1 MAFLRHASLQTYP
14 PDLDFNFRQAFGSA
28 NTMDFN
34 HYLHTLFNPRSVA
47 IVGASAR
54 SGSFGTLIWKIAKS
68 ASPRAKLFPVNPKY
82 KTIGRETSY
91 AALTDIKEDVDLAV
105 LVCPPSVYP
114 KALESCLKN
123 GVRTILLCGGFPK
136 SDLTETII
144 EAINKTAAAGIRIV
158 GPQSLGLMTPS
169 EGLNLSYLPA
179 LPPAGEVGLVS
190 QSPGLSCTIIDYVT
204 NAQCGFSHVI
214 DPGFEQVLTV
224 ADYVDM
230 LAFDRKTRCIVLYL
244 ESFQQPRKLLSAIR
258 LAAANK
264 PVILLKGGQT
274 PGSAD
279 IVINNSGAREDEDGV
294 MERALV
300 RAGAL
305 LVTSLKELNY
315 AVQAFAMH
323 RELTSGE
330 LYGLVNSKGLDSL
343 LADHAYN
350 NHLRLATPDSTVAKE
365 LRDKYKIT
373 FPYANPVNMGLD
385 MDAATIAD
393 LTDYL
398 LNRPECSGIVLIV
411 VTNPS
416 LDALDLAKKL
426 VPILKKSQKPA
437 VTVWIGTEPDFPAIK
452 HLRKNG
458 IVAMNDMKGACRA
471 IRLMEQFRKFKSDG
485 VPGSYSVIPS
495 DPAFFAGARKV
506 MQTARRE
513 GRHLLYEEESK
524 RLLAGIGFE
533 TTAGIYAGSLG
544 EAIEAARALGYPVA
558 MKLRMDG
565 VLSKSDAKGV
575 ILGIRNERELKG
587 AWKNMSERAVH
598 LGQPGQPEEGFGVF
612 LQKTLDTNNR
622 RELRIGMKLTRHF
635 GPIVYLGIGGLYGK
649 IFKDTVFNFA
659 PLSLKEAQD
668 MISSEPFKTFLGD
681 FQGLASCDPEPIVT
695 ALIRLSQLAV
705 EIPAVR
711 SIDIDPL
718 LCGKGHAIVLDAHCV
733 IGSDTL
739 TADEN
744 ASHLIFPYRPS
755 FEKNVRGKYGMVKIK
770 NAAPEDKEN
779 FLKYLGSLS
788 DQSRR
793 LRFHSLTSSL
803 ESIAVSAVSSDPD
816 RSFSIFAV
824 DPNSDSGDIIAE
836 ARLSQ
841 LPNRTSAEFVISL
854 RDDCQG
860 RRLATLLMDEIEA
873 EARRRGLEKV
883 VGYVLKDNE
892 NMHGMMT
899 KRGYV
904 RTTDEDDP
912 NIDLFTLDN
921 VKVSN

>member
-1 MAFLRHASLQTYP
+1 
-14 PDLDFNFRQAFGSA
+14 
-28 NTMDFN
+28 MDFN
-34 HYLHTLFNPRSVA
+34 HYLHSLFNPRSVA
-47 IVGASAR
+47 IIGASAR

-68 ASPRAKLFPVNPKY
+68 ASPRARLFPVNPKY

-114 KALESCLKN
+114 KALENCLKK
-123 GVRTILLCGGFPK
+123 GVKNTLLCGGFPK
-136 SDLTETII
+136 SDLTEPVL
-144 EAINKTAAAGIRIV
+144 EAINKTTAAGVRIV

-169 EGLNLSYLPA
+169 EGLNLSYLPS

-294 MERALV
+294 MKRALV

-315 AVQAFAMH
+315 AVQAFAM
-323 RELTSGE
+323 RKDLASGE

-350 NHLRLATPDSTVAKE
+350 NDLRLATPDSTVAKE

-385 MDAATIAD
+385 MDAATIVD

-398 LNRPECSGIVLIV
+398 LNRPECSGIVLSV

-416 LDALDLAKKL
+416 FDPLELAKKL
-426 VPILKKSQKPA
+426 VPILKKSSKPA
-437 VTVWIGTEPDFPAIK
+437 VTVWIGTESDFPAIK
-452 HLRKNG
+452 YLRKNG

-495 DPAFFAGARKV
+495 DPAFFASARKII
-506 MQTARRE
+506 QTARRE

-558 MKLRMDG
+558 MKLRMNG

-587 AWKNMSERAVH
+587 SWKNMSERAVH
-598 LGQPGQPEEGFGVF
+598 LGQPEEGLGVF
-612 LQKTLDTNNR
+612 LQKTLDSDNR

-649 IFKDTVFNFA
+649 IFKGTAFNFA
-659 PLSLKEAQD
+659 PLSLKEARD

-681 FQGLASCDPEPIVT
+681 FQGLPPCDPEPIVT

-705 EIPAVR
+705 EVPAVR

-755 FEKNVRGKYGMVKIK
+755 FEKNVRGKYGLVKIK
-770 NAAPEDKEN
+770 YSAPEDKEN

-841 LPNRTSAEFVISL
+841 LPNRTSAEFGISV
-854 RDDCQG
+854 RDDWHG
-860 RRLATLLMDEIEA
+860 RGLATLLMDEIEA

-892 NMHGMMT
+892 NMHGMMA

-904 RTTDEDDP
+904 RTTDKDDP

>member
-1 MAFLRHASLQTYP
+1 
-14 PDLDFNFRQAFGSA
+14 
-28 NTMDFN
+28 MDFN
-34 HYLHTLFNPRSVA
+34 HYLHSLFNPRSVA
-47 IVGASAR
+47 IIGASAR

-68 ASPRAKLFPVNPKY
+68 ASPRARLFPVNPKY

-114 KALESCLKN
+114 KALENCLKK
-123 GVRTILLCGGFPK
+123 GVKNILLCGGFPK
-136 SDLTETII
+136 SDLTEPVL
-144 EAINKTAAAGIRIV
+144 EAINKTTAAGVRIV

-169 EGLNLSYLPA
+169 EGLNLSYLPS

-294 MERALV
+294 MKRALV

-315 AVQAFAMH
+315 AVQAFAM
-323 RELTSGE
+323 RKDLASGE

-350 NHLRLATPDSTVAKE
+350 NDLRLATPDSTVAKE

-385 MDAATIAD
+385 MDAATIVD

-398 LNRPECSGIVLIV
+398 LNRPECSGIVLSV

-416 LDALDLAKKL
+416 FDPLELAKKL
-426 VPILKKSQKPA
+426 VPILKKSSKPA
-437 VTVWIGTEPDFPAIK
+437 VTVWIGTESDFPAIK
-452 HLRKNG
+452 YLRKNG

-495 DPAFFAGARKV
+495 DPAFFASARKII
-506 MQTARRE
+506 QTARRE

-558 MKLRMDG
+558 MKLRMNG

-587 AWKNMSERAVH
+587 SWKNMSERAVH
-598 LGQPGQPEEGFGVF
+598 LGQPEEGLGVF
-612 LQKTLDTNNR
+612 LQKTLDSDNR

-649 IFKDTVFNFA
+649 IFKGTAFNFA
-659 PLSLKEAQD
+659 PLSLKEARD

-681 FQGLASCDPEPIVT
+681 FQGLPPCDPEPIVT

-705 EIPAVR
+705 EVPAVR

-755 FEKNVRGKYGMVKIK
+755 FEKNVRGKYGLVKIK
-770 NAAPEDKEN
+770 YSAPEDKET
-779 FLKYLGSLS
+779 FWKYLGSLS

-841 LPNRTSAEFVISL
+841 LPNRTSAEFGISV
-854 RDDCQG
+854 RDDWHG
-860 RRLATLLMDEIEA
+860 RGLATLLMDEIEA

-892 NMHGMMT
+892 NMHGMMA

-904 RTTDEDDP
+904 RTTDKDDP

>member
-1 MAFLRHASLQTYP
+1 
-14 PDLDFNFRQAFGSA
+14 
-28 NTMDFN
+28 MDFN
-34 HYLHTLFNPRSVA
+34 HYLHSLFNPRSVA
-47 IVGASAR
+47 IIGASAR

-68 ASPRAKLFPVNPKY
+68 ASPRARLFPVNPKY

-114 KALESCLKN
+114 KALENCLKK
-123 GVRTILLCGGFPK
+123 GVKNILLCGGFPK
-136 SDLTETII
+136 SDLTEPVL
-144 EAINKTAAAGIRIV
+144 EAINKTTAAGVRIV

-169 EGLNLSYLPA
+169 EGLNLSYLPS

-294 MERALV
+294 MKRALV

-315 AVQAFAMH
+315 AVQAFAM
-323 RELTSGE
+323 RKDLASGE

-350 NHLRLATPDSTVAKE
+350 NDLRLATPDSTVAKE

-385 MDAATIAD
+385 MDAATIVD

-398 LNRPECSGIVLIV
+398 LNRPECSGIVLSV

-416 LDALDLAKKL
+416 FDPLELAKKL
-426 VPILKKSQKPA
+426 VPILKKSSKPA
-437 VTVWIGTEPDFPAIK
+437 VTVWIGTESDFPAIK
-452 HLRKNG
+452 YLRKNG

-495 DPAFFAGARKV
+495 DPAFFASARKII
-506 MQTARRE
+506 QTARRE

-524 RLLAGIGFE
+524 RLLASIGFE

-558 MKLRMDG
+558 MKLRMNG

-587 AWKNMSERAVH
+587 SWKNMSERAVH
-598 LGQPGQPEEGFGVF
+598 LGQPEEGLGVF
-612 LQKTLDTNNR
+612 LQKTLDSDNR

-649 IFKDTVFNFA
+649 IFKGTAFNFA
-659 PLSLKEAQD
+659 PLSLKEARD

-681 FQGLASCDPEPIVT
+681 FQGLPPCDPEPIVT

-705 EIPAVR
+705 EVPAVR

-755 FEKNVRGKYGMVKIK
+755 FEKNVRGKYGLVKIK
-770 NAAPEDKEN
+770 YSAPEDKEN

-841 LPNRTSAEFVISL
+841 LPNRTSAEFGISV
-854 RDDCQG
+854 RDDWHG
-860 RRLATLLMDEIEA
+860 RGLATLLMDEIEA

-892 NMHGMMT
+892 NMHGMMA

-904 RTTDEDDP
+904 RTTDKDDP

>member
-1 MAFLRHASLQTYP
+1 
-14 PDLDFNFRQAFGSA
+14 
-28 NTMDFN
+28 MDFN
-34 HYLHTLFNPRSVA
+34 HYLHSLFNPRSVA
-47 IVGASAR
+47 IIGASAR

-68 ASPRAKLFPVNPKY
+68 ASPRARLFPVNPKY

-114 KALESCLKN
+114 KALENCLKK
-123 GVRTILLCGGFPK
+123 GVKNILLCGGFPK
-136 SDLTETII
+136 SDLTEPVL
-144 EAINKTAAAGIRIV
+144 EAINKTTAAGVRIV

-169 EGLNLSYLPA
+169 EGLNLSYLPS

-294 MERALV
+294 MKRALV

-315 AVQAFAMH
+315 AVQAFAM
-323 RELTSGE
+323 RKDLASGE

-350 NHLRLATPDSTVAKE
+350 NDLRLATPDSTVAKE

-385 MDAATIAD
+385 MDAATIVD

-398 LNRPECSGIVLIV
+398 LNRPECSGIVLSV

-416 LDALDLAKKL
+416 FDPLELAKKL
-426 VPILKKSQKPA
+426 VPILKKSSKPA
-437 VTVWIGTEPDFPAIK
+437 VTVWIGTESDFPAIK
-452 HLRKNG
+452 YLRKNG

-495 DPAFFAGARKV
+495 DPAFFASARKII
-506 MQTARRE
+506 QTARRE

-558 MKLRMDG
+558 MKLRMNG

-587 AWKNMSERAVH
+587 SWKNMSERAVH
-598 LGQPGQPEEGFGVF
+598 LGQPEEGLGVF
-612 LQKTLDTNNR
+612 LQKTLDSDNR

-649 IFKDTVFNFA
+649 IFKGTAFNFA
-659 PLSLKEAQD
+659 PLSLKEARD

-681 FQGLASCDPEPIVT
+681 FQGLPPCDPEPIVT

-705 EIPAVR
+705 EVPAVR

-755 FEKNVRGKYGMVKIK
+755 FEKNVRGKYGLVKIK
-770 NAAPEDKEN
+770 YSAPEDKEN

-841 LPNRTSAEFVISL
+841 LPNRPSAEFGISV
-854 RDDCQG
+854 RDDWHG
-860 RRLATLLMDEIEA
+860 RGLATLLMDEIEA

-892 NMHGMMT
+892 NMHGMMA

-904 RTTDEDDP
+904 RTTDKDDP

>member
-1 MAFLRHASLQTYP
+1 
-14 PDLDFNFRQAFGSA
+14 
-28 NTMDFN
+28 MDFN
-34 HYLHTLFNPRSVA
+34 HYLHSLFNPRSVA
-47 IVGASAR
+47 IIGASAR

-68 ASPRAKLFPVNPKY
+68 ASPRARLFPVNPKY

-114 KALESCLKN
+114 KALENCLKK
-123 GVRTILLCGGFPK
+123 GVKNILLCGGFPK
-136 SDLTETII
+136 SDLTEPVL
-144 EAINKTAAAGIRIV
+144 EAINKTTAAGVRIV

-169 EGLNLSYLPA
+169 EGLNLSYLPS

-294 MERALV
+294 MKRALV

-315 AVQAFAMH
+315 AVQAFAM
-323 RELTSGE
+323 RKDLASGE

-350 NHLRLATPDSTVAKE
+350 NDLRLATPDSTVAKE

-385 MDAATIAD
+385 MDAATIVD

-398 LNRPECSGIVLIV
+398 LNRPECSGIVLSV

-416 LDALDLAKKL
+416 FDPLELAKKL
-426 VPILKKSQKPA
+426 VPILKKSSKPA
-437 VTVWIGTEPDFPAIK
+437 VTVWIGTESDFPAIK
-452 HLRKNG
+452 YLRKNG

-495 DPAFFAGARKV
+495 DPAFFASARKII
-506 MQTARRE
+506 QTARRE

-558 MKLRMDG
+558 MKLRMNG

-587 AWKNMSERAVH
+587 SWQNMSERAVH
-598 LGQPGQPEEGFGVF
+598 LGQPEEGLGVF
-612 LQKTLDTNNR
+612 LQKTLDSDNR

-649 IFKDTVFNFA
+649 IFKGTAFNFA
-659 PLSLKEAQD
+659 PLSLKEARD

-681 FQGLASCDPEPIVT
+681 FQGLPPCDPEPIVT

-705 EIPAVR
+705 EVPAVR

-755 FEKNVRGKYGMVKIK
+755 FEKNVRGKYGLVKIK
-770 NAAPEDKEN
+770 YSAPEDKEN

-841 LPNRTSAEFVISL
+841 LPNRTSAEFGISV
-854 RDDCQG
+854 RDDWHG
-860 RRLATLLMDEIEA
+860 RGLATLLMDEIEA

-892 NMHGMMT
+892 NMHGMMA

-904 RTTDEDDP
+904 RTTDKDDP

>member
-1 MAFLRHASLQTYP
+1 
-14 PDLDFNFRQAFGSA
+14 
-28 NTMDFN
+28 MDFN
-34 HYLHTLFNPRSVA
+34 HYLHSLFNPRSVA
-47 IVGASAR
+47 IIGASAR

-68 ASPRAKLFPVNPKY
+68 ASPRARLFPVNPKY

-114 KALESCLKN
+114 KALENCLKK
-123 GVRTILLCGGFPK
+123 GVKNILLCGGFPK
-136 SDLTETII
+136 SDLTEPVL
-144 EAINKTAAAGIRIV
+144 EAINKTTAAGVRIV

-169 EGLNLSYLPA
+169 EGLNLSYLPS
-179 LPPAGEVGLVS
+179 LPPTGEVGLVS

-294 MERALV
+294 MKRALV

-315 AVQAFAMH
+315 AVQAFAM
-323 RELTSGE
+323 RKDLASGE

-350 NHLRLATPDSTVAKE
+350 NDLRLATPDSTVAKE

-385 MDAATIAD
+385 MDAATIVD

-398 LNRPECSGIVLIV
+398 LNRPECSGIVLSV

-416 LDALDLAKKL
+416 FDPLELAKKL
-426 VPILKKSQKPA
+426 VPILKKSSKPA
-437 VTVWIGTEPDFPAIK
+437 VTVWIGTESDFPAIK
-452 HLRKNG
+452 YLRKNG

-495 DPAFFAGARKV
+495 DPAFFASTRKII
-506 MQTARRE
+506 QTARRE

-558 MKLRMDG
+558 MKLRMNG

-587 AWKNMSERAVH
+587 SWKNMSERAVH
-598 LGQPGQPEEGFGVF
+598 LGQPEEGLGVF
-612 LQKTLDTNNR
+612 LQKTLDSDNR

-649 IFKDTVFNFA
+649 IFKGTAFNFA
-659 PLSLKEAQD
+659 PLSLKEARD

-681 FQGLASCDPEPIVT
+681 FQGLPPCDPEPIVT

-705 EIPAVR
+705 EVPAVR

-755 FEKNVRGKYGMVKIK
+755 FEKNVRGKYGLVKIK
-770 NAAPEDKEN
+770 YSAPEDKEN

-841 LPNRTSAEFVISL
+841 LPNRTSAEFGISV
-854 RDDCQG
+854 RDDWHG
-860 RRLATLLMDEIEA
+860 RGLATLLMDEIEA

-892 NMHGMMT
+892 NMHGMMA

-904 RTTDEDDP
+904 RTTDKDDP

>member
-1 MAFLRHASLQTYP
+1 
-14 PDLDFNFRQAFGSA
+14 
-28 NTMDFN
+28 MDFN
-34 HYLHTLFNPRSVA
+34 HYLHSLFNPRSVA
-47 IVGASAR
+47 IIGASAR

-68 ASPRAKLFPVNPKY
+68 ASPRARLFPVNPKY

-114 KALESCLKN
+114 KALENCLKK
-123 GVRTILLCGGFPK
+123 GVKNILLCGGFPK
-136 SDLTETII
+136 SDLTEPVL
-144 EAINKTAAAGIRIV
+144 EAINKTTAAGVRIV

-169 EGLNLSYLPA
+169 EGLNLSYLPS

-294 MERALV
+294 MKRALV

-315 AVQAFAMH
+315 AVQAFAM
-323 RELTSGE
+323 RKDLASGE

-350 NHLRLATPDSTVAKE
+350 NDLRLATPDSTVAKE

-385 MDAATIAD
+385 MDAATIVD

-398 LNRPECSGIVLIV
+398 LNRPECSGIVLSV

-416 LDALDLAKKL
+416 FDPLELAKKL
-426 VPILKKSQKPA
+426 VPILKKSSKPA
-437 VTVWIGTEPDFPAIK
+437 VTVWIGTESDFPAIK
-452 HLRKNG
+452 YLRKNG

-495 DPAFFAGARKV
+495 DPAFFASARKII
-506 MQTARRE
+506 QTARRE

-558 MKLRMDG
+558 MKLRMNG

-598 LGQPGQPEEGFGVF
+598 LGQPEEGLGVF
-612 LQKTLDTNNR
+612 LQKTLDSDNR

-649 IFKDTVFNFA
+649 IFKGTAFNFA
-659 PLSLKEAQD
+659 PLSLKEARD

-681 FQGLASCDPEPIVT
+681 FQGLPPCDPEPIVT

-705 EIPAVR
+705 EVPAVR

-755 FEKNVRGKYGMVKIK
+755 FEKNVRGKYGLAKIK
-770 NAAPEDKEN
+770 YSAPEDKEN

-841 LPNRTSAEFVISL
+841 LPNRTSAEFGISV
-854 RDDCQG
+854 RDDWHG
-860 RRLATLLMDEIEA
+860 RGLATLLMDEIEA

-892 NMHGMMT
+892 NMHGMMA

-904 RTTDEDDP
+904 RTTDKDDP

>member
-1 MAFLRHASLQTYP
+1 
-14 PDLDFNFRQAFGSA
+14 
-28 NTMDFN
+28 MDFN
-34 HYLHTLFNPRSVA
+34 HYLHSLFNPRSVA
-47 IVGASAR
+47 IIGASAR

-68 ASPRAKLFPVNPKY
+68 ASPRARLFPVNPKY

-114 KALESCLKN
+114 KALENCLKK
-123 GVRTILLCGGFPK
+123 GVKNILLCGGFPK
-136 SDLTETII
+136 SDLTEPVL
-144 EAINKTAAAGIRIV
+144 EAINKTTAAGVRIV

-169 EGLNLSYLPA
+169 EGLNLSYLPS

-294 MERALV
+294 MKRALV

-315 AVQAFAMH
+315 AVQAFAM
-323 RELTSGE
+323 RKDLASGE

-350 NHLRLATPDSTVAKE
+350 NDLRLATPDSTVAKE

-385 MDAATIAD
+385 MDAATIVD

-398 LNRPECSGIVLIV
+398 LNRPECSGIVLSV

-416 LDALDLAKKL
+416 FDPLELAKKL
-426 VPILKKSQKPA
+426 VPILKKSWKPA
-437 VTVWIGTEPDFPAIK
+437 VTVWIGTESDFPAIK
-452 HLRKNG
+452 YLRKNG

-495 DPAFFAGARKV
+495 DPAFFASARKII
-506 MQTARRE
+506 QTARRE

-558 MKLRMDG
+558 MKLRMNG

-587 AWKNMSERAVH
+587 SWKNMSERAVH
-598 LGQPGQPEEGFGVF
+598 LGQPEEGLGVF
-612 LQKTLDTNNR
+612 LQKTLDSDNR

-649 IFKDTVFNFA
+649 IFKGTAFNFA
-659 PLSLKEAQD
+659 PLSLKEARD

-681 FQGLASCDPEPIVT
+681 FQGLPPCDPEPIVT

-705 EIPAVR
+705 EVPAVR

-755 FEKNVRGKYGMVKIK
+755 FEKNVRGKYGLAKIK
-770 NAAPEDKEN
+770 YSAPEDKEN

-841 LPNRTSAEFVISL
+841 LPNRTSAEFGISV
-854 RDDCQG
+854 RDDWHG
-860 RRLATLLMDEIEA
+860 RGLATLLMDEIEA

-892 NMHGMMT
+892 NMHGMMA

-904 RTTDEDDP
+904 RTTDKDDP

>member
-1 MAFLRHASLQTYP
+1 
-14 PDLDFNFRQAFGSA
+14 
-28 NTMDFN
+28 MDFN
-34 HYLHTLFNPRSVA
+34 HYLHSLFNPRSVA
-47 IVGASAR
+47 IIGASAR

-68 ASPRAKLFPVNPKY
+68 ASPRARLFPVNPKY

-114 KALESCLKN
+114 KALENCLKK
-123 GVRTILLCGGFPK
+123 GVKNILLCGGFPK
-136 SDLTETII
+136 SDLTEPVL
-144 EAINKTAAAGIRIV
+144 EAINKTTAAGVRIV

-169 EGLNLSYLPA
+169 EGLNLSYLPS

-294 MERALV
+294 MKRALV

-315 AVQAFAMH
+315 AVQAFAM
-323 RELTSGE
+323 RKDLASGE

-350 NHLRLATPDSTVAKE
+350 NDLRLATPDSTVAKE

-385 MDAATIAD
+385 MDAATIVD

-398 LNRPECSGIVLIV
+398 LNRPECSGIVLSV

-416 LDALDLAKKL
+416 FDPLELAKKL
-426 VPILKKSQKPA
+426 VPILKKSSKPA
-437 VTVWIGTEPDFPAIK
+437 VTVWIGTESDFPAIK
-452 HLRKNG
+452 YLRKNG

-495 DPAFFAGARKV
+495 DPAFFASARKII
-506 MQTARRE
+506 QTARRE

-558 MKLRMDG
+558 MKLRMNG

-587 AWKNMSERAVH
+587 SWKNMSERAVH
-598 LGQPGQPEEGFGVF
+598 LGQPEEGLGVF
-612 LQKTLDTNNR
+612 LQKTLDSDNR

-649 IFKDTVFNFA
+649 IFKGTAFNFA
-659 PLSLKEAQD
+659 PLSLKEARD

-681 FQGLASCDPEPIVT
+681 FQGLPPCDPEPIVT

-705 EIPAVR
+705 EVPAVR

-755 FEKNVRGKYGMVKIK
+755 FEKNVRGKYGLVKIK
-770 NAAPEDKEN
+770 YSAPEDKEN

-841 LPNRTSAEFVISL
+841 LPNRTSAEFGISV
-854 RDDCQG
+854 RDDWHG
-860 RRLATLLMDEIEA
+860 RGLATLLMDEIEA
-873 EARRRGLEKV
+873 EARRRELEKV

-892 NMHGMMT
+892 NMHGMMA

-904 RTTDEDDP
+904 RTTDKDDP

>member
-1 MAFLRHASLQTYP
+1 
-14 PDLDFNFRQAFGSA
+14 
-28 NTMDFN
+28 MDFN
-34 HYLHTLFNPRSVA
+34 HYLHSLFNPRSVA
-47 IVGASAR
+47 IIGASAR

-68 ASPRAKLFPVNPKY
+68 ASPRARLFPVNPKY

-114 KALESCLKN
+114 KALENCLKK
-123 GVRTILLCGGFPK
+123 GVKNILLCGGFPK
-136 SDLTETII
+136 SDLTEPVL
-144 EAINKTAAAGIRIV
+144 EAINKTTAAGVRIV

-169 EGLNLSYLPA
+169 EGLNLSYLPS

-294 MERALV
+294 MKRALV

-315 AVQAFAMH
+315 AVQAFAM
-323 RELTSGE
+323 RKDLASGE

-350 NHLRLATPDSTVAKE
+350 NDLRLATPDSTVAKE

-385 MDAATIAD
+385 MDAATIVD

-398 LNRPECSGIVLIV
+398 LNRPECSGIVLSV
-411 VTNPS
+411 VTNHSFDP
-416 LDALDLAKKL
+416 LELAKKL
-426 VPILKKSQKPA
+426 VPILKKSSKPA
-437 VTVWIGTEPDFPAIK
+437 VTVWIGTESDFPAIK
-452 HLRKNG
+452 YLRKNG

-495 DPAFFAGARKV
+495 DPAFFASARKII
-506 MQTARRE
+506 QTARRE

-558 MKLRMDG
+558 MKLRMNG

-587 AWKNMSERAVH
+587 SWKNMSERAVH
-598 LGQPGQPEEGFGVF
+598 LGQPEEGLGVF
-612 LQKTLDTNNR
+612 LQKTLDSDNR

-649 IFKDTVFNFA
+649 IFKGTAFNFA
-659 PLSLKEAQD
+659 PLSLKEARD

-681 FQGLASCDPEPIVT
+681 FQGLPPCDPEPIVT

-705 EIPAVR
+705 EVPAVR

-755 FEKNVRGKYGMVKIK
+755 FEKNVRGKYGLVKIK
-770 NAAPEDKEN
+770 YSAPEDKEN

-841 LPNRTSAEFVISL
+841 LPNRTSAEFGISV
-854 RDDCQG
+854 RDDWHG
-860 RRLATLLMDEIEA
+860 RGLATLLMDEIEA

-892 NMHGMMT
+892 NMHGMMA

-904 RTTDEDDP
+904 RTTDKDDP

>member
-1 MAFLRHASLQTYP
+1 
-14 PDLDFNFRQAFGSA
+14 
-28 NTMDFN
+28 MDFN
-34 HYLHTLFNPRSVA
+34 HYLHSLFNPRSVA
-47 IVGASAR
+47 IIGASAR

-68 ASPRAKLFPVNPKY
+68 ASPRARLFPVNPKY

-114 KALESCLKN
+114 KALENCLKK
-123 GVRTILLCGGFPK
+123 GVKNILLCGGFPK
-136 SDLTETII
+136 SDLTEPVL
-144 EAINKTAAAGIRIV
+144 EAINKTTAAGVRIV

-169 EGLNLSYLPA
+169 EGLNLSYLPS

-294 MERALV
+294 MKRALV

-315 AVQAFAMH
+315 AVQAFAM
-323 RELTSGE
+323 RKDLASGE

-350 NHLRLATPDSTVAKE
+350 NDLRLATPDSTVAKE

-385 MDAATIAD
+385 MDAATIVD
-393 LTDYL
+393 LTYYL
-398 LNRPECSGIVLIV
+398 LNRPECSGIVLSV

-416 LDALDLAKKL
+416 FDPLELAKKL
-426 VPILKKSQKPA
+426 VPILKKSSKPA
-437 VTVWIGTEPDFPAIK
+437 VTVWIGTESDFPAIK
-452 HLRKNG
+452 YLRKNG

-495 DPAFFAGARKV
+495 DPAFFASARKII
-506 MQTARRE
+506 QTARRE

-558 MKLRMDG
+558 MKLRMNG

-587 AWKNMSERAVH
+587 SWKNMSERAVH
-598 LGQPGQPEEGFGVF
+598 LGQPEEGLGVF
-612 LQKTLDTNNR
+612 LQKTLDSDNR

-649 IFKDTVFNFA
+649 IFKGTAFNFA
-659 PLSLKEAQD
+659 PLSLKEARD

-681 FQGLASCDPEPIVT
+681 FQGLPPCDPEPIVT

-705 EIPAVR
+705 EVPAVR

-755 FEKNVRGKYGMVKIK
+755 FEKNVRGKYGLVKIK
-770 NAAPEDKEN
+770 YSAPEDKEN

-841 LPNRTSAEFVISL
+841 LPNRTSAEFGISV
-854 RDDCQG
+854 RDDWHG
-860 RRLATLLMDEIEA
+860 RGLATLLMDEIEA

-892 NMHGMMT
+892 NMHGMMA

-904 RTTDEDDP
+904 RTTDKDDP

>member
-1 MAFLRHASLQTYP
+1 
-14 PDLDFNFRQAFGSA
+14 
-28 NTMDFN
+28 MDFN
-34 HYLHTLFNPRSVA
+34 HYLHSLFNPRSVA
-47 IVGASAR
+47 IIGASAR

-68 ASPRAKLFPVNPKY
+68 ASPRARLFPVNPKY

-114 KALESCLKN
+114 KALENCLKK
-123 GVRTILLCGGFPK
+123 GVKNILLCGGFPK
-136 SDLTETII
+136 SDLTEPVL
-144 EAINKTAAAGIRIV
+144 EAINKTTAAGVRIV

-169 EGLNLSYLPA
+169 EGLNLSYLPS

-294 MERALV
+294 MKRALV

-315 AVQAFAMH
+315 AVQAFAM
-323 RELTSGE
+323 RKDLASGE

-350 NHLRLATPDSTVAKE
+350 NDLRLATPDSTVAKE

-385 MDAATIAD
+385 MDAATIVD

-398 LNRPECSGIVLIV
+398 LNRPECSGIVLSV

-416 LDALDLAKKL
+416 FDPLELAKKL
-426 VPILKKSQKPA
+426 VPILKKSSKPA
-437 VTVWIGTEPDFPAIK
+437 VTVWIGTESDFPAIK
-452 HLRKNG
+452 YLRKNG

-495 DPAFFAGARKV
+495 DPAFFASARKII
-506 MQTARRE
+506 QTARRE

-558 MKLRMDG
+558 MKLRMNG

-587 AWKNMSERAVH
+587 SWKNMSERAVH
-598 LGQPGQPEEGFGVF
+598 LGQPEEGLGVF
-612 LQKTLDTNNR
+612 LQKTLDSDNR

-649 IFKDTVFNFA
+649 IFKGTAFNFA
-659 PLSLKEAQD
+659 PLSLKEARD

-681 FQGLASCDPEPIVT
+681 FQGLPPCDPEPIVT

-705 EIPAVR
+705 EVPAVR

-755 FEKNVRGKYGMVKIK
+755 FEKNVRGKYGLVKIK
-770 NAAPEDKEN
+770 YSAPEDEEN

-841 LPNRTSAEFVISL
+841 LPNRTSAEFGISV
-854 RDDCQG
+854 RDDWHG
-860 RRLATLLMDEIEA
+860 RGLATLLMDEIEA

-892 NMHGMMT
+892 NMHGMMA

-904 RTTDEDDP
+904 RTTDKDDP

>member
-1 MAFLRHASLQTYP
+1 
-14 PDLDFNFRQAFGSA
+14 
-28 NTMDFN
+28 MDFN
-34 HYLHTLFNPRSVA
+34 HYLHSLFNPRSVA
-47 IVGASAR
+47 IIGASAR
-54 SGSFGTLIWKIAKS
+54 SGSFGTLIWKIAKI
-68 ASPRAKLFPVNPKY
+68 ASPLARLFPVNPKY
-82 KTIGRETSY
+82 KSIGRETSY

-114 KALESCLKN
+114 KALENCLKK
-123 GVRTILLCGGFPK
+123 GVKNILLCGGFPK
-136 SDLTETII
+136 SDLTEPVL
-144 EAINKTAAAGIRIV
+144 EAINKTTAAGVRIV

-169 EGLNLSYLPA
+169 EGLNLSYLPS

-294 MERALV
+294 MKRALV

-315 AVQAFAMH
+315 AVQAFAM
-323 RELTSGE
+323 RKDLASGE

-350 NHLRLATPDSTVAKE
+350 NDLRLATPDSTVAKE

-385 MDAATIAD
+385 MDAATIVD

-398 LNRPECSGIVLIV
+398 LNRPECSGIVLSV

-416 LDALDLAKKL
+416 FDPLELAKKL
-426 VPILKKSQKPA
+426 VPILKKSSKPA
-437 VTVWIGTEPDFPAIK
+437 VTVWIGTESDFPAIK
-452 HLRKNG
+452 YLRKNG

-495 DPAFFAGARKV
+495 DPAFFASARKII
-506 MQTARRE
+506 QTARRE

-558 MKLRMDG
+558 MKLRMNG

-587 AWKNMSERAVH
+587 SWKNMSERAVH
-598 LGQPGQPEEGFGVF
+598 LGQPEEGLGIF
-612 LQKTLDTNNR
+612 LQKTLDSDNR

-649 IFKDTVFNFA
+649 IFKGTAFNFA
-659 PLSLKEAQD
+659 PLSLKEARD

-681 FQGLASCDPEPIVT
+681 FQGLPPCDPEPIVT

-705 EIPAVR
+705 EVPAVR

-755 FEKNVRGKYGMVKIK
+755 FEKNVRGKYGLVKIK
-770 NAAPEDKEN
+770 YSAPEDKEN

-841 LPNRTSAEFVISL
+841 LPNRTSAEFGISV
-854 RDDCQG
+854 RDDWHG
-860 RRLATLLMDEIEA
+860 RGLATLLMDEIEA

-892 NMHGMMT
+892 NMHGMMA

-904 RTTDEDDP
+904 RTTDKDDP

>member
-1 MAFLRHASLQTYP
+1 
-14 PDLDFNFRQAFGSA
+14 
-28 NTMDFN
+28 MDFN
-34 HYLHTLFNPRSVA
+34 HYLHSLFNPRSVA
-47 IVGASAR
+47 IIGASAR

-68 ASPRAKLFPVNPKY
+68 ASPRARLFPVNPKY

-114 KALESCLKN
+114 KALENCLKK
-123 GVRTILLCGGFPK
+123 GVKNILLCGGFPK
-136 SDLTETII
+136 SDLTEPVL
-144 EAINKTAAAGIRIV
+144 EAINKTTAAGVRIV

-169 EGLNLSYLPA
+169 EGLNLSYLPS

-294 MERALV
+294 MKRALV

-315 AVQAFAMH
+315 AVQAFAM
-323 RELTSGE
+323 RKDLASGE

-350 NHLRLATPDSTVAKE
+350 NDLRLATPDSTVAKE

-385 MDAATIAD
+385 MDAATNVD

-398 LNRPECSGIVLIV
+398 LNRPECSGIVLSV

-416 LDALDLAKKL
+416 FDPLELAKKL
-426 VPILKKSQKPA
+426 VPILKKSSKPA
-437 VTVWIGTEPDFPAIK
+437 VTVWIGTESDFPAIK
-452 HLRKNG
+452 YLRKNG

-495 DPAFFAGARKV
+495 DPAFFASARKII
-506 MQTARRE
+506 QTARRE

-558 MKLRMDG
+558 MKLRMNG

-587 AWKNMSERAVH
+587 SWKNMSERAVH
-598 LGQPGQPEEGFGVF
+598 LGQPEEGLGVF
-612 LQKTLDTNNR
+612 LQKTLDSDNR

-649 IFKDTVFNFA
+649 IFKGTAFNFA
-659 PLSLKEAQD
+659 PLSLKEARD

-681 FQGLASCDPEPIVT
+681 FQGLPPCDPEPIVT

-705 EIPAVR
+705 EVPAVR

-755 FEKNVRGKYGMVKIK
+755 FEKNVRGKYGLVKIK
-770 NAAPEDKEN
+770 YSAPEDKEN

-841 LPNRTSAEFVISL
+841 LPNRTSAEFGISV
-854 RDDCQG
+854 RDDWHG
-860 RRLATLLMDEIEA
+860 RGLATLLMDEIEA

-892 NMHGMMT
+892 NMHGMMA

-904 RTTDEDDP
+904 RTTDKDDP

>member
-1 MAFLRHASLQTYP
+1 
-14 PDLDFNFRQAFGSA
+14 
-28 NTMDFN
+28 MDFN
-34 HYLHTLFNPRSVA
+34 HYLHSLFNPRSVA
-47 IVGASAR
+47 IIGASAR

-68 ASPRAKLFPVNPKY
+68 ASPRARLFPVNPKY

-114 KALESCLKN
+114 KALENCLKK
-123 GVRTILLCGGFPK
+123 GVKNILLCGGFPK
-136 SDLTETII
+136 SDLTEPVL
-144 EAINKTAAAGIRIV
+144 EAINKTTAAGVRIV

-169 EGLNLSYLPA
+169 EGLNLSYLPS

-294 MERALV
+294 MKRALV

-315 AVQAFAMH
+315 AVQAFAM
-323 RELTSGE
+323 RKDLASGE

-350 NHLRLATPDSTVAKE
+350 NDLRLATPDSTVAKE

-373 FPYANPVNMGLD
+373 FPYANPVNRGLD
-385 MDAATIAD
+385 MDAATIVD

-398 LNRPECSGIVLIV
+398 LNRPECSGIVLSV

-416 LDALDLAKKL
+416 FDPLELAKKL
-426 VPILKKSQKPA
+426 VPILKKSSKPA
-437 VTVWIGTEPDFPAIK
+437 VTVWIGTESDFPAIK
-452 HLRKNG
+452 YLRKNG

-495 DPAFFAGARKV
+495 DPAFFASARKII
-506 MQTARRE
+506 QTARRE

-558 MKLRMDG
+558 MKLRMNG

-587 AWKNMSERAVH
+587 SWKNMSERAVH
-598 LGQPGQPEEGFGVF
+598 LGQPEEGLGVF
-612 LQKTLDTNNR
+612 LQKTLDSDNR

-649 IFKDTVFNFA
+649 IFKGTAFNFA
-659 PLSLKEAQD
+659 PLSLKEARD

-681 FQGLASCDPEPIVT
+681 FQGLPPCDPEPIVT

-705 EIPAVR
+705 EVPAVR

-755 FEKNVRGKYGMVKIK
+755 FEKNVRGKYGLVKIK
-770 NAAPEDKEN
+770 YSAPEDKEN

-841 LPNRTSAEFVISL
+841 LPNRTSAEFGISV
-854 RDDCQG
+854 RDDWHG
-860 RRLATLLMDEIEA
+860 RGLATLLMDEIEA

-892 NMHGMMT
+892 NMHGMMA

-904 RTTDEDDP
+904 RTTDKDDP

>member
-1 MAFLRHASLQTYP
+1 
-14 PDLDFNFRQAFGSA
+14 
-28 NTMDFN
+28 MDFN
-34 HYLHTLFNPRSVA
+34 HYLHSLFNPRSVA
-47 IVGASAR
+47 IIGASAR

-68 ASPRAKLFPVNPKY
+68 ASPRARLFPVNPKY

-114 KALESCLKN
+114 KALENCLKK
-123 GVRTILLCGGFPK
+123 GVKNILLCGGFPK
-136 SDLTETII
+136 SDLTEPVL
-144 EAINKTAAAGIRIV
+144 EAINKTTAAGVRIV

-169 EGLNLSYLPA
+169 EGLNLSYLPS

-294 MERALV
+294 MKRALV

-315 AVQAFAMH
+315 AVQAFAM
-323 RELTSGE
+323 RKDLASGE

-350 NHLRLATPDSTVAKE
+350 NDLRLATPDSTVAKE

-385 MDAATIAD
+385 MDAATIVD

-398 LNRPECSGIVLIV
+398 LNRPECSGIVLSV

-416 LDALDLAKKL
+416 FDPLELAKKL
-426 VPILKKSQKPA
+426 VPILKKSSKPA
-437 VTVWIGTEPDFPAIK
+437 VTVWIGTESDFPAIK
-452 HLRKNG
+452 YLRKNG

-495 DPAFFAGARKV
+495 DPAFFASARKII
-506 MQTARRE
+506 QTARRE

-558 MKLRMDG
+558 MKLRMNG

-587 AWKNMSERAVH
+587 SWKNMSERAVH
-598 LGQPGQPEEGFGVF
+598 LGQPEEGLGVF
-612 LQKTLDTNNR
+612 LQKTLDSDNR

-649 IFKDTVFNFA
+649 IFKNTVFNFA

-681 FQGLASCDPEPIVT
+681 FQGLPPCDPEPTVT

-705 EIPAVR
+705 EVPAVR

-755 FEKNVRGKYGMVKIK
+755 FEKNVRGKYGLVKIK

-816 RSFSIFAV
+816 RSFCIFAV
-824 DPNSDSGDIIAE
+824 DPNSDTGDIIAE
-836 ARLSQ
+836 ARLSL
-841 LPNRTSAEFVISL
+841 LPSRTSAEFGISV
-854 RDDCQG
+854 RDDWQG
-860 RRLATLLMDEIEA
+860 HGLATLLMDEIES
-873 EARRRGLEKV
+873 EARRRGLEQI

-892 NMHGMMT
+892 NMHGMMV

-912 NIDLFTLDN
+912 NIDLFTLEN
-921 VKVSN
+921 LKISN

>member
-1 MAFLRHASLQTYP
+1 
-14 PDLDFNFRQAFGSA
+14 
-28 NTMDFN
+28 MDFN
-34 HYLHTLFNPRSVA
+34 HYLHSLFNPRSVA
-47 IVGASAR
+47 IIGASAR

-68 ASPRAKLFPVNPKY
+68 ASPRARLFPVNPKY

-114 KALESCLKN
+114 KPLENCLKK
-123 GVRTILLCGGFPK
+123 GVKNILLCGGFPK
-136 SDLTETII
+136 SDLTEPVL
-144 EAINKTAAAGIRIV
+144 EAINKTTAAGVRIV

-169 EGLNLSYLPA
+169 EGLNLSYLPS

-294 MERALV
+294 MKRALV

-315 AVQAFAMH
+315 AVQAFAM
-323 RELTSGE
+323 RKDLASGE

-350 NHLRLATPDSTVAKE
+350 NDLRLATPDSTVAKE

-385 MDAATIAD
+385 MDAATIVD

-398 LNRPECSGIVLIV
+398 LNRPECSGIVLSV

-416 LDALDLAKKL
+416 FDPLELAKKL
-426 VPILKKSQKPA
+426 VPILKKSSKPA
-437 VTVWIGTEPDFPAIK
+437 VTVWIGTESDFPAIK
-452 HLRKNG
+452 YLRKNG

-495 DPAFFAGARKV
+495 DPAFFASARKII
-506 MQTARRE
+506 QTARRE

-558 MKLRMDG
+558 MKLRMNG

-587 AWKNMSERAVH
+587 SWKNMSERAVH
-598 LGQPGQPEEGFGVF
+598 LGQPEEGLGVF
-612 LQKTLDTNNR
+612 LQKTLDSDNR

-649 IFKDTVFNFA
+649 IFKGTAFNFA
-659 PLSLKEAQD
+659 PLSLKEARD

-681 FQGLASCDPEPIVT
+681 FQGLPPCDPEPIVT

-705 EIPAVR
+705 EVPAVR

-755 FEKNVRGKYGMVKIK
+755 FEKNVRGKYGLVKIK
-770 NAAPEDKEN
+770 YSAPEDKEN

-841 LPNRTSAEFVISL
+841 LPNRTSAEFGISV
-854 RDDCQG
+854 RDDWHG
-860 RRLATLLMDEIEA
+860 RGLATLLMDEIEA

-892 NMHGMMT
+892 NMHGMMA
-899 KRGYV
+899 KRSYV
-904 RTTDEDDP
+904 RTTDKDDP

>member
-1 MAFLRHASLQTYP
+1 
-14 PDLDFNFRQAFGSA
+14 
-28 NTMDFN
+28 MDFN
-34 HYLHTLFNPRSVA
+34 HYLHSLFNPRSVA
-47 IVGASAR
+47 IIGASAR

-68 ASPRAKLFPVNPKY
+68 ASPRARLFPVNPKY

-114 KALESCLKN
+114 KALENCLKK
-123 GVRTILLCGGFPK
+123 GVKNILLCGGFPK
-136 SDLTETII
+136 SDLTEPVL
-144 EAINKTAAAGIRIV
+144 EAINKTTAAGVRIV

-169 EGLNLSYLPA
+169 EGLNLSYLPS
-179 LPPAGEVGLVS
+179 LPPTGEVGLVS

-294 MERALV
+294 MKRALV

-315 AVQAFAMH
+315 AVQAFAM
-323 RELTSGE
+323 RKDLASGE

-350 NHLRLATPDSTVAKE
+350 NDLRLATPDSTVAKE

-385 MDAATIAD
+385 MDAATIVD

-398 LNRPECSGIVLIV
+398 LNRPECSGIVLSV

-416 LDALDLAKKL
+416 FDPLELAKKL
-426 VPILKKSQKPA
+426 VPILKKSSKPA
-437 VTVWIGTEPDFPAIK
+437 VTVWIGTESDFPAIK
-452 HLRKNG
+452 YLRKNG

-495 DPAFFAGARKV
+495 DPAFFASARKII
-506 MQTARRE
+506 QTARRE

-558 MKLRMDG
+558 MKLRMNG

-587 AWKNMSERAVH
+587 SWKNMSERAVH
-598 LGQPGQPEEGFGVF
+598 LGQPEEGLGVF
-612 LQKTLDTNNR
+612 LQKTLDSDNR

-649 IFKDTVFNFA
+649 IFKGTAFNFA
-659 PLSLKEAQD
+659 PLSLKEARD

-681 FQGLASCDPEPIVT
+681 FQGLPPCDPEPIVT

-705 EIPAVR
+705 EVPAVR

-755 FEKNVRGKYGMVKIK
+755 FEKNVRGKYGLVKIK
-770 NAAPEDKEN
+770 YSAPEDKEN

-841 LPNRTSAEFVISL
+841 LPNRTSAEFGISV
-854 RDDCQG
+854 RDDWHG
-860 RRLATLLMDEIEA
+860 RGLATLLMDEIEA

-892 NMHGMMT
+892 NMHGMMA

-904 RTTDEDDP
+904 RTTDKDDP

>member
-1 MAFLRHASLQTYP
+1 
-14 PDLDFNFRQAFGSA
+14 
-28 NTMDFN
+28 MDFN
-34 HYLHTLFNPRSVA
+34 HYLHSLFNPRSVA
-47 IVGASAR
+47 IIGASAR

-68 ASPRAKLFPVNPKY
+68 ASPRARLFPVNPKY

-114 KALESCLKN
+114 KALENCLKK
-123 GVRTILLCGGFPK
+123 GVKNILLCGGFPK
-136 SDLTETII
+136 SDLTEPVL
-144 EAINKTAAAGIRIV
+144 EAINKTTAAGVRIV

-169 EGLNLSYLPA
+169 EGLNLSYLPS

-294 MERALV
+294 MKRALV

-315 AVQAFAMH
+315 AVQAFAM
-323 RELTSGE
+323 RKDLASGE

-350 NHLRLATPDSTVAKE
+350 NDLRLATPDSTVAKE

-385 MDAATIAD
+385 MDAATIVD

-398 LNRPECSGIVLIV
+398 LNRPECSGIVLSV

-416 LDALDLAKKL
+416 FDPLELAKKL
-426 VPILKKSQKPA
+426 VPILKKSSKPA
-437 VTVWIGTEPDFPAIK
+437 VTVWIGTESDFPAIK
-452 HLRKNG
+452 YLRKNG

-495 DPAFFAGARKV
+495 DPAFFASARKII
-506 MQTARRE
+506 QTARRE

-558 MKLRMDG
+558 MKLRMNG

-587 AWKNMSERAVH
+587 SWKNMSERAVH
-598 LGQPGQPEEGFGVF
+598 LGQPEEGLGVF
-612 LQKTLDTNNR
+612 LQKTLDSDNR

-649 IFKDTVFNFA
+649 IFKGTAFNFA
-659 PLSLKEAQD
+659 PLSLKEARD

-681 FQGLASCDPEPIVT
+681 FQGLPPCDPEPIVT

-705 EIPAVR
+705 EVPAVR

-718 LCGKGHAIVLDAHCV
+718 LCGKSHAIVLDAHCV

-755 FEKNVRGKYGMVKIK
+755 FEKNVRGKYGLVKIK
-770 NAAPEDKEN
+770 YSAPEDKEN

-841 LPNRTSAEFVISL
+841 LPNRTSAEFGISV
-854 RDDCQG
+854 RDDWHG
-860 RRLATLLMDEIEA
+860 RGLATLLMDEIEA

-892 NMHGMMT
+892 NMHGMMA

-904 RTTDEDDP
+904 RTTDKDDP

>member
-1 MAFLRHASLQTYP
+1 
-14 PDLDFNFRQAFGSA
+14 
-28 NTMDFN
+28 MDFN
-34 HYLHTLFNPRSVA
+34 HYLHSLFNPRSVA
-47 IVGASAR
+47 IIGASAR

-68 ASPRAKLFPVNPKY
+68 ASPRARLFPVNPKY

-114 KALESCLKN
+114 KALENCLKK
-123 GVRTILLCGGFPK
+123 GVKNILLCGGFPK
-136 SDLTETII
+136 SDLTEPVL
-144 EAINKTAAAGIRIV
+144 EAINKTTAAGVRIV

-169 EGLNLSYLPA
+169 EGLNLSYLPS

-294 MERALV
+294 MKRALV

-315 AVQAFAMH
+315 AVQAFAM
-323 RELTSGE
+323 RKDLASGE

-350 NHLRLATPDSTVAKE
+350 NDLRLATPDSTVAKE

-385 MDAATIAD
+385 MDAATIVD

-398 LNRPECSGIVLIV
+398 LNRPECSGIVLSV

-416 LDALDLAKKL
+416 FDPLELAKKL
-426 VPILKKSQKPA
+426 VPILKKSSKPA
-437 VTVWIGTEPDFPAIK
+437 VTVWIGTESDFPAIK
-452 HLRKNG
+452 YLRKNG

-495 DPAFFAGARKV
+495 DPAFFASARKII
-506 MQTARRE
+506 QTARRE

-558 MKLRMDG
+558 MKLRMNG

-587 AWKNMSERAVH
+587 SWKNMSERAVH
-598 LGQPGQPEEGFGVF
+598 LGQPEEGLGVF
-612 LQKTLDTNNR
+612 LQKTLDSDNR

-635 GPIVYLGIGGLYGK
+635 GPIFYLGIGGLYGK
-649 IFKDTVFNFA
+649 IFKGTAFNFA
-659 PLSLKEAQD
+659 PLSLKEARD

-681 FQGLASCDPEPIVT
+681 FQGLPPCDPEPIVT

-705 EIPAVR
+705 EVPAVR

-755 FEKNVRGKYGMVKIK
+755 FEKNVRGKYGLVKIK
-770 NAAPEDKEN
+770 YSAPEDKEN

-841 LPNRTSAEFVISL
+841 LPNRTSAEFGISV
-854 RDDCQG
+854 RDDWHG
-860 RRLATLLMDEIEA
+860 RGLATLLMDEIEA

-892 NMHGMMT
+892 NMHGMMA

-904 RTTDEDDP
+904 RTTDKDDP

>member
-1 MAFLRHASLQTYP
+1 
-14 PDLDFNFRQAFGSA
+14 
-28 NTMDFN
+28 MDFN
-34 HYLHTLFNPRSVA
+34 HYRHSLFNPRSVA
-47 IVGASAR
+47 IIGASAR

-68 ASPRAKLFPVNPKY
+68 ASPRARLFPVNPKY

-114 KALESCLKN
+114 KALENCLKK
-123 GVRTILLCGGFPK
+123 GVKNILLCGGFPK
-136 SDLTETII
+136 SDLTEPVL
-144 EAINKTAAAGIRIV
+144 EAINKTTAAGVRIV

-169 EGLNLSYLPA
+169 EGLNLSYLPS

-294 MERALV
+294 MKRALV

-315 AVQAFAMH
+315 AVQAFAM
-323 RELTSGE
+323 RKDLASGE

-350 NHLRLATPDSTVAKE
+350 NDLRLATPDSTVAKE

-385 MDAATIAD
+385 MDAATIVD

-398 LNRPECSGIVLIV
+398 LNRPECSGIVLSV

-416 LDALDLAKKL
+416 FDPLELAKTL
-426 VPILKKSQKPA
+426 VPILKKSSKPA
-437 VTVWIGTEPDFPAIK
+437 VTVWIGTESDFPAIK
-452 HLRKNG
+452 YLRKNG

-495 DPAFFAGARKV
+495 DPAFFASARKII
-506 MQTARRE
+506 QTARRE

-558 MKLRMDG
+558 MKLRMNG

-587 AWKNMSERAVH
+587 SWKNMSERAVH
-598 LGQPGQPEEGFGVF
+598 LGQPEEGLGVF
-612 LQKTLDTNNR
+612 LQKTLDSDNR

-649 IFKDTVFNFA
+649 IFKGTAFNFA
-659 PLSLKEAQD
+659 PLSLKEARD

-681 FQGLASCDPEPIVT
+681 FQGLPPCDPEPIVT

-705 EIPAVR
+705 EVPAVR

-755 FEKNVRGKYGMVKIK
+755 FEKNVRGKYGLVKIK
-770 NAAPEDKEN
+770 YSAPEDKEN

-841 LPNRTSAEFVISL
+841 LPNRTSAEFGISV
-854 RDDCQG
+854 RDDWHG
-860 RRLATLLMDEIEA
+860 RGLATLLMDEIEA

-892 NMHGMMT
+892 NMHGMMA

-904 RTTDEDDP
+904 RTTDKDDP

>member
-1 MAFLRHASLQTYP
+1 
-14 PDLDFNFRQAFGSA
+14 
-28 NTMDFN
+28 MDFN
-34 HYLHTLFNPRSVA
+34 HYLHSLFNPRSVA
-47 IVGASAR
+47 IIGASAR

-68 ASPRAKLFPVNPKY
+68 ASPRARLFPVNPKY

-114 KALESCLKN
+114 KALENCLKK
-123 GVRTILLCGGFPK
+123 GVKNILLCGGFPK
-136 SDLTETII
+136 SDLTEPVL
-144 EAINKTAAAGIRIV
+144 EAINKTTAAGVRIV

-169 EGLNLSYLPA
+169 EGLNLSYLPS

-294 MERALV
+294 MKRALV

-315 AVQAFAMH
+315 AVQAFAM
-323 RELTSGE
+323 RKDLASGE

-350 NHLRLATPDSTVAKE
+350 NDLRLATPDSTVAKE

-385 MDAATIAD
+385 MDAATIVD

-398 LNRPECSGIVLIV
+398 LNRPECSGIVLSV

-416 LDALDLAKKL
+416 FDPLELAKKL
-426 VPILKKSQKPA
+426 VPILKKSSKPA
-437 VTVWIGTEPDFPAIK
+437 VTVWIGTESDFPAIK
-452 HLRKNG
+452 YLRKNG

-495 DPAFFAGARKV
+495 DPAFFASARKII
-506 MQTARRE
+506 QTARRE

-558 MKLRMDG
+558 MKLRMNG

-587 AWKNMSERAVH
+587 SWKNMSERAVH
-598 LGQPGQPEEGFGVF
+598 LGQPEEGLGVF
-612 LQKTLDTNNR
+612 LQKTLDSDNR

-649 IFKDTVFNFA
+649 IFKGTAFNFA
-659 PLSLKEAQD
+659 PLSLKEARD

-681 FQGLASCDPEPIVT
+681 FQGLPPCDPEPIVT

-705 EIPAVR
+705 EVPAVR

-755 FEKNVRGKYGMVKIK
+755 FEKNVRGKYGLVKIK
-770 NAAPEDKEN
+770 YSAPEDKEN

-841 LPNRTSAEFVISL
+841 LPNRTSAEFGISV
-854 RDDCQG
+854 RDDWHG
-860 RRLATLLMDEIEA
+860 RGLATLLMDEIEA
-873 EARRRGLEKV
+873 EARRRGLKKV

-892 NMHGMMT
+892 NMHGMMA

-904 RTTDEDDP
+904 RTTDKDDP

>member
-1 MAFLRHASLQTYP
+1 
-14 PDLDFNFRQAFGSA
+14 
-28 NTMDFN
+28 MDFN
-34 HYLHTLFNPRSVA
+34 HYLHSLFNPRSVA
-47 IVGASAR
+47 IIGASAR

-68 ASPRAKLFPVNPKY
+68 ASPRARLFPVNPKY

-114 KALESCLKN
+114 KALENCLKK
-123 GVRTILLCGGFPK
+123 GVKNILLCGGFPK
-136 SDLTETII
+136 SDLTEPVL
-144 EAINKTAAAGIRIV
+144 EAINKTTAAGVRIV

-169 EGLNLSYLPA
+169 EGLNLSYLPS

-294 MERALV
+294 MKRALV

-315 AVQAFAMH
+315 AVQAFAM
-323 RELTSGE
+323 RKDLASGE

-350 NHLRLATPDSTVAKE
+350 NDLRLATPDSTVAKE

-385 MDAATIAD
+385 MDAATIVD

-398 LNRPECSGIVLIV
+398 LNRPECSGIVLSV

-416 LDALDLAKKL
+416 FDPLELAKKL
-426 VPILKKSQKPA
+426 VPILKKSSKPA
-437 VTVWIGTEPDFPAIK
+437 VTVWIGTESDFPAIK
-452 HLRKNG
+452 YLRKNG

-495 DPAFFAGARKV
+495 DPAFFASARKII
-506 MQTARRE
+506 QTARRE

-558 MKLRMDG
+558 MKLRMNG

-587 AWKNMSERAVH
+587 SWKNMSERAAH
-598 LGQPGQPEEGFGVF
+598 LGQPEEGLGVF
-612 LQKTLDTNNR
+612 LQKTLDSDNR

-649 IFKDTVFNFA
+649 IFKGTAFNFA
-659 PLSLKEAQD
+659 PLSLKEARD

-681 FQGLASCDPEPIVT
+681 FQGLPPCDPEPIVT

-705 EIPAVR
+705 EVPAVR

-755 FEKNVRGKYGMVKIK
+755 FEKNVRGKYGLVKIK
-770 NAAPEDKEN
+770 YSAPEDKEN

-841 LPNRTSAEFVISL
+841 LPNRTSAEFGISV
-854 RDDCQG
+854 RDDWHG
-860 RRLATLLMDEIEA
+860 RGLATLLMDEIEA

-892 NMHGMMT
+892 NMHGMMA

-904 RTTDEDDP
+904 RTTDKDDP

>member
-105 LVCPPSVYP
+105 FVCPPSVYP
-114 KALESCLKN
+114 KALESCLKK
-123 GVRTILLCGGFPK
+123 GVKNILLCGGFPK
-136 SDLTETII
+136 SDLTEPVI
-144 EAINKTAAAGIRIV
+144 EAINKTSAAGVRIV

-169 EGLNLSYLPA
+169 EGLNLSYLPT

-230 LAFDRKTRCIVLYL
+230 LAYDRKTRCIVLYL
-244 ESFQQPRKLLSAIR
+244 ESFQQRKLLSAIR

-294 MERALV
+294 MKRALV

-305 LVTSLKELNY
+305 LVSSLKELNY
-315 AVQAFAMH
+315 AVQAFAMR
-323 RELTSGE
+323 RELASGE

-350 NHLRLATPDSTVAKE
+350 NQLRLATPDSTVAKE

-398 LNRPECSGIVLIV
+398 LNRPECSGIVLSV

-416 LDALDLAKKL
+416 LNSLDLAKKL

-506 MQTARRE
+506 IQTARRE

-524 RLLAGIGFE
+524 RLLASIGFE
-533 TTAGIYAGSLG
+533 TTAGIYAASLG
-544 EAIEAARALGYPVA
+544 EAIEATRALGYPVA

-575 ILGIRNERELKG
+575 ILGIRNEG
-587 AWKNMSERAVH
+587 AWKNMADRAIH
-598 LGQPGQPEEGFGVF
+598 LGQTEEGFGVF
-612 LQKTLDTNNR
+612 LQKTLDTDNR
-622 RELRIGMKLTRHF
+622 RELRVGMKLTRHF

-649 IFKDTVFNFA
+649 IFKNTVFNFA

-681 FQGLASCDPEPIVT
+681 FQGLPPCDPEPTVT

-705 EIPAVR
+705 EVPAVR

-755 FEKNVRGKYGMVKIK
+755 FEKNVRGKYGLVKIK

-816 RSFSIFAV
+816 RSFCIFAV
-824 DPNSDSGDIIAE
+824 DPNSDTGDIIAE
-836 ARLSQ
+836 ARLSL
-841 LPNRTSAEFVISL
+841 LPSRTSAEFGISV
-854 RDDCQG
+854 RDDWQG
-860 RRLATLLMDEIEA
+860 HGLATLLMDEIES
-873 EARRRGLEKV
+873 EARRRGLEQI

-892 NMHGMMT
+892 NMHGMMV

-912 NIDLFTLDN
+912 NIDLFTLEN
-921 VKVSN
+921 LKISN

>member
-1 MAFLRHASLQTYP
+1 
-14 PDLDFNFRQAFGSA
+14 
-28 NTMDFN
+28 MDFN
-34 HYLHTLFNPRSVA
+34 HYLHSLFNPRSVA
-47 IVGASAR
+47 IIGASAR

-68 ASPRAKLFPVNPKY
+68 ASPRARLFPVNPKY

-114 KALESCLKN
+114 KALENCLKK
-123 GVRTILLCGGFPK
+123 GVKNILLCGGFPK
-136 SDLTETII
+136 SDLTEPVL
-144 EAINKTAAAGIRIV
+144 EAINKTTAAGVRIV

-169 EGLNLSYLPA
+169 EGLNLSYLPS

-294 MERALV
+294 MKRALV

-315 AVQAFAMH
+315 AVQAFAM
-323 RELTSGE
+323 RKDLASGE

-350 NHLRLATPDSTVAKE
+350 NDLRLATPDSTVAKE

-385 MDAATIAD
+385 MDAATIVD

-398 LNRPECSGIVLIV
+398 LNRPECSGIVLSV

-416 LDALDLAKKL
+416 FDPLELAKKL
-426 VPILKKSQKPA
+426 VPILKKSSKPA
-437 VTVWIGTEPDFPAIK
+437 VTVWIGTESDFPAIK
-452 HLRKNG
+452 YLRKNG

-495 DPAFFAGARKV
+495 DPAFFASARKII
-506 MQTARRE
+506 QTARRE

-558 MKLRMDG
+558 MKLRMNG

-587 AWKNMSERAVH
+587 SWKNMSERAVH
-598 LGQPGQPEEGFGVF
+598 LGQPEEGLGVF
-612 LQKTLDTNNR
+612 LQKTLDSDNR

-649 IFKDTVFNFA
+649 IFKGTAFNFA
-659 PLSLKEAQD
+659 PLSLKEARD

-681 FQGLASCDPEPIVT
+681 FQGLPPCDPEPIVT

-705 EIPAVR
+705 EVPAVR

-733 IGSDTL
+733 FSASCSSISRPAQKTL
-739 TADEN
+739 LCPHKTMLRTRV
-744 ASHLIFPYRPS
+744 S
-755 FEKNVRGKYGMVKIK
+755 
-770 NAAPEDKEN
+770 
-779 FLKYLGSLS
+779 SLS
-788 DQSRR
+788 SRNSLAKSLQSSE
-793 LRFHSLTSSL
+793 LRVFRFSGR
-803 ESIAVSAVSSDPD
+803 SIAICAILPSIVVTIGI
-816 RSFSIFAV
+816 SFPLEFRLFWRLYR
-824 DPNSDSGDIIAE
+824 E
-836 ARLSQ
+836 A
-841 LPNRTSAEFVISL
+841 A
-854 RDDCQG
+854 
-860 RRLATLLMDEIEA
+860 
-873 EARRRGLEKV
+873 
-883 VGYVLKDNE
+883 GYS
-892 NMHGMMT
+892 H
-899 KRGYV
+899 
-904 RTTDEDDP
+904 
-912 NIDLFTLDN
+912 
-921 VKVSN
+921 

>member
-1 MAFLRHASLQTYP
+1 
-14 PDLDFNFRQAFGSA
+14 
-28 NTMDFN
+28 MDFN
-34 HYLHTLFNPRSVA
+34 HYLHSLFNPRSVA
-47 IVGASAR
+47 IIGASAR

-68 ASPRAKLFPVNPKY
+68 ASPRARLFPVNPKY

-114 KALESCLKN
+114 KALENCLKK
-123 GVRTILLCGGFPK
+123 GVKNILLCGGFPK
-136 SDLTETII
+136 SDLTEPVL
-144 EAINKTAAAGIRIV
+144 EAINKTTAAGVRIV

-169 EGLNLSYLPA
+169 EGLNLSYLPS

-294 MERALV
+294 MKRALV

-315 AVQAFAMH
+315 AVQAFAM
-323 RELTSGE
+323 RKDLASGE

-350 NHLRLATPDSTVAKE
+350 NDLRLATPDSTVAKE

-385 MDAATIAD
+385 MDAATIVD

-398 LNRPECSGIVLIV
+398 LNRPECSGIVLSV

-416 LDALDLAKKL
+416 FDPLELAKKL
-426 VPILKKSQKPA
+426 VPILKKSSKPA
-437 VTVWIGTEPDFPAIK
+437 VTVWIGTESDFPAIK
-452 HLRKNG
+452 YLRKNG

-495 DPAFFAGARKV
+495 DPAFFASARKII
-506 MQTARRE
+506 QTARRE

-558 MKLRMDG
+558 MKLRMNG

-587 AWKNMSERAVH
+587 SWKNMSERAVH
-598 LGQPGQPEEGFGVF
+598 LGQPEEGLGVF
-612 LQKTLDTNNR
+612 LQKTLDSDNR

-649 IFKDTVFNFA
+649 IFKGTAFNFA
-659 PLSLKEAQD
+659 PLSLKEARD

-681 FQGLASCDPEPIVT
+681 FQGLPPCDPEPIVT

-705 EIPAVR
+705 EVPAVR

-755 FEKNVRGKYGMVKIK
+755 FEKNVRGKYGLVKIK
-770 NAAPEDKEN
+770 YSAPEDKEN

-841 LPNRTSAEFVISL
+841 LPNRTSAEFGISV
-854 RDDCQG
+854 RDDWHG
-860 RRLATLLMDEIEA
+860 RGLATLLMDEIEA
-873 EARRRGLEKV
+873 EARCRGLEKV

-892 NMHGMMT
+892 NMHGMMA

-904 RTTDEDDP
+904 RTTDKDDP

>member
-1 MAFLRHASLQTYP
+1 
-14 PDLDFNFRQAFGSA
+14 
-28 NTMDFN
+28 MDFN

-47 IVGASAR
+47 IIGASAR
-54 SGSFGTLIWKIAKS
+54 PGSFGSLIWKIAKS
-68 ASPRAKLFPVNPKY
+68 ASSRAKLFPVNPKY

-91 AALTDIKEDVDLAV
+91 ASLTDIKEEVDLAV

-114 KALESCLKN
+114 KALESCLKK
-123 GVRTILLCGGFPK
+123 GVANILLCGGFPK
-136 SDLTETII
+136 SDLTEQVS
-144 EAINKTAAAGIRIV
+144 EAIIKTAAAGVRIV
-158 GPQSLGLMTPS
+158 GPQSLGLLTPS
-169 EGLNLSYLPA
+169 EGLNLSYLPS

-244 ESFQQPRKLLSAIR
+244 ESFRQPRKLLSAIR

-294 MERALV
+294 MKRALV

-315 AVQAFAMH
+315 AVQAFAM
-323 RELTSGE
+323 RRDLASGD

-365 LRDKYKIT
+365 LQTKYKIT

-385 MDAATIAD
+385 MNAATIAD

-398 LNRPECSGIVLIV
+398 LNRPECSGIVLSV

-416 LDALDLAKKL
+416 LDSLDLAKKL
-426 VPILKKSQKPA
+426 VPLLKKSPKPA
-437 VTVWIGTEPDFPAIK
+437 VTVWIGTESDFPAIK
-452 HLRKNG
+452 YLRKNG

-495 DPAFFAGARKV
+495 DPAFFTSARKV
-506 MQTARRE
+506 IQIARRE

-587 AWKNMSERAVH
+587 AWKNMSDRSFH
-598 LGQPGQPEEGFGVF
+598 LSQNEDCFGVF
-612 LQKTLDTNNR
+612 LQKTLDTDNR

-659 PLSLKEAQD
+659 PLSLKEAQE
-668 MISSEPFKTFLGD
+668 MIFSEPFKTFLGD
-681 FQGLASCDPEPIVT
+681 FQGLPPCNPEPIAT

-705 EIPAVR
+705 EVPAVR
-711 SIDIDPL
+711 SLDIDPL

-739 TADEN
+739 TTDEN

-779 FLKYLGSLS
+779 FIKYLGSLS

-824 DPNSDSGDIIAE
+824 DPNSESGDIIAE

-841 LPNRTSAEFVISL
+841 LPNHTSAEFGISV
-854 RDDCQG
+854 RDDWQG
-860 RRLATLLMDEIEA
+860 RGLATLLMDEIET

-883 VGYVLKDNE
+883 VGYVLKNNE
-892 NMHGMMT
+892 NMHGMMA
-899 KRGYV
+899 KRGYI

>member
-1 MAFLRHASLQTYP
+1 
-14 PDLDFNFRQAFGSA
+14 
-28 NTMDFN
+28 MDFN
-34 HYLHTLFNPRSVA
+34 HYLHSLFNPRSVA
-47 IVGASAR
+47 IIGASAR

-68 ASPRAKLFPVNPKY
+68 ASPRARLFPVNPKY

-114 KALESCLKN
+114 KALENCLKK
-123 GVRTILLCGGFPK
+123 GVKNILLCGGFPK
-136 SDLTETII
+136 SDLTEPVL
-144 EAINKTAAAGIRIV
+144 EAINKTTAAGVRIV

-169 EGLNLSYLPA
+169 EGLNLSYLPS

-294 MERALV
+294 MKRALV

-315 AVQAFAMH
+315 AVQAFAM
-323 RELTSGE
+323 RKDLASGE

-350 NHLRLATPDSTVAKE
+350 NDLRLATPDSTVAKE

-385 MDAATIAD
+385 MDAATIVD

-398 LNRPECSGIVLIV
+398 LNRPECSGIVLSV

-416 LDALDLAKKL
+416 FDPLELAKKL
-426 VPILKKSQKPA
+426 VPILKKSSKPA
-437 VTVWIGTEPDFPAIK
+437 VTVWIGTESDFPAIK
-452 HLRKNG
+452 YLRKNG

-495 DPAFFAGARKV
+495 DPAFFASARKII
-506 MQTARRE
+506 QTARRE

-558 MKLRMDG
+558 MKLRMNG

-587 AWKNMSERAVH
+587 SWKNMSERAVH
-598 LGQPGQPEEGFGVF
+598 LGQPEEGLGVF
-612 LQKTLDTNNR
+612 LQKTLDSDNR

-649 IFKDTVFNFA
+649 IFKGTAFNFA
-659 PLSLKEAQD
+659 PLSLKEARD
-668 MISSEPFKTFLGD
+668 MISSEPFETFLGD
-681 FQGLASCDPEPIVT
+681 FQGLPPCDPEPIVT

-705 EIPAVR
+705 EVPAVR

-755 FEKNVRGKYGMVKIK
+755 FEKNVRGKYGLVKIK
-770 NAAPEDKEN
+770 YSAPEDKEN

-841 LPNRTSAEFVISL
+841 LPNRTSAEFGISV
-854 RDDCQG
+854 RDDWHG
-860 RRLATLLMDEIEA
+860 RGLATLLMDEIEA

-892 NMHGMMT
+892 NMHGMMA

-904 RTTDEDDP
+904 RTTDKDDP

>member
-1 MAFLRHASLQTYP
+1 
-14 PDLDFNFRQAFGSA
+14 
-28 NTMDFN
+28 MDFN
-34 HYLHTLFNPRSVA
+34 HYLHSLFNPRSVA
-47 IVGASAR
+47 IIGASAR

-68 ASPRAKLFPVNPKY
+68 ASPRARLFPVNPKY

-114 KALESCLKN
+114 KALENCLKK
-123 GVRTILLCGGFPK
+123 GVKNILLCGGFPK
-136 SDLTETII
+136 SDLTEPVL
-144 EAINKTAAAGIRIV
+144 EAINKTTAAGVRIV

-169 EGLNLSYLPA
+169 EGLNLSYLPS

-294 MERALV
+294 MKRALV

-315 AVQAFAMH
+315 AVQAFAM
-323 RELTSGE
+323 RKDLASGE

-350 NHLRLATPDSTVAKE
+350 NDLRLATPDSTVAKE

-385 MDAATIAD
+385 MDAATIVD

-398 LNRPECSGIVLIV
+398 LNRPECSGIVLSV

-416 LDALDLAKKL
+416 FDPLELAKKL
-426 VPILKKSQKPA
+426 VPILKKSSKPA
-437 VTVWIGTEPDFPAIK
+437 VTVWIGTESDFPAIK
-452 HLRKNG
+452 YLRKNG

-495 DPAFFAGARKV
+495 DPAFFASARKII
-506 MQTARRE
+506 QTARRE

-558 MKLRMDG
+558 MKLRMNG

-587 AWKNMSERAVH
+587 SWKNMSERAVH
-598 LGQPGQPEEGFGVF
+598 LGQPEEGLGVF
-612 LQKTLDTNNR
+612 LQKTLDSDNR

-649 IFKDTVFNFA
+649 IFKNTVFNFA

-681 FQGLASCDPEPIVT
+681 FQGLPPCDPEPTVT

-705 EIPAVR
+705 EVPAVR

-755 FEKNVRGKYGMVKIK
+755 FEKNVRGKYGLVKIK
-770 NAAPEDKEN
+770 YSAPEDKEN

-841 LPNRTSAEFVISL
+841 LPNRTSAEFGISV
-854 RDDCQG
+854 RDDWHG
-860 RRLATLLMDEIEA
+860 RGLATLLMDEIEA

-892 NMHGMMT
+892 NMHGMMA

-904 RTTDEDDP
+904 RTTDKDDP

>member
-1 MAFLRHASLQTYP
+1 
-14 PDLDFNFRQAFGSA
+14 
-28 NTMDFN
+28 MDFN
-34 HYLHTLFNPRSVA
+34 HYLHSLFNPRSVA
-47 IVGASAR
+47 IIGASAR

-68 ASPRAKLFPVNPKY
+68 ASPRARLFPVNPKY

-114 KALESCLKN
+114 KALENCLKK
-123 GVRTILLCGGFPK
+123 GVKNILLCGGFPK
-136 SDLTETII
+136 SDLTEPVL
-144 EAINKTAAAGIRIV
+144 EAINKTTAAGVRIV

-169 EGLNLSYLPA
+169 EGLNLSYLPS

-214 DPGFEQVLTV
+214 DPGFEKVLTV

-294 MERALV
+294 MKRALV

-315 AVQAFAMH
+315 AVQAFAM
-323 RELTSGE
+323 RKDLASGE

-350 NHLRLATPDSTVAKE
+350 NDLRLATPDSTVAKE

-385 MDAATIAD
+385 MDAATIVD

-398 LNRPECSGIVLIV
+398 LNRPECSGIVLSV

-416 LDALDLAKKL
+416 FDPLELAKKL
-426 VPILKKSQKPA
+426 VPILKKSSKPA
-437 VTVWIGTEPDFPAIK
+437 VTVWIGTESDFPAIK
-452 HLRKNG
+452 YLRKNG

-495 DPAFFAGARKV
+495 DPAFFASARKII
-506 MQTARRE
+506 QTARRE

-558 MKLRMDG
+558 MKLRMNG

-587 AWKNMSERAVH
+587 SWKNMSERAVH
-598 LGQPGQPEEGFGVF
+598 LGQPEEGLGVF
-612 LQKTLDTNNR
+612 LQKTLDSDNR

-649 IFKDTVFNFA
+649 IFKGTAFNFA
-659 PLSLKEAQD
+659 PLSLKEARD

-681 FQGLASCDPEPIVT
+681 FQGLPPCDPEPIVT

-705 EIPAVR
+705 EVPAVR

-755 FEKNVRGKYGMVKIK
+755 FEKNVRGKYGLVKIK
-770 NAAPEDKEN
+770 YSAPEDKEN

-841 LPNRTSAEFVISL
+841 LPNRTSAEFGISV
-854 RDDCQG
+854 RDDWHG
-860 RRLATLLMDEIEA
+860 RGLATLLMDEIEA

-892 NMHGMMT
+892 NMHGMMA

-904 RTTDEDDP
+904 RTTDKDDP